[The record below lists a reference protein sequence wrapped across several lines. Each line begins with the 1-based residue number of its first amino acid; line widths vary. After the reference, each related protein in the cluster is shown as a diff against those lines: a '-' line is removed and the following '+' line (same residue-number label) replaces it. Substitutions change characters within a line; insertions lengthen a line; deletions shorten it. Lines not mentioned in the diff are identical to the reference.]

1 MNDSLANDQM
11 EETLQLFPAEN
22 YQTQTLSWEDFLA
35 QLLALLEEEQGFR
48 WRTPEA
54 LSLLRCLDLL
64 TNEQY
69 HTLSLRMS
77 KDFSITMEGEPL
89 ESSFPS
95 WMGWG
100 MTVNGSCLTAKT
112 SESRNIGKG
121 FSLSQILEENPDP
134 KYFLSESQV
143 ERMMKRTRK
152 NQEEGRG
159 FSPTFLQP

>member
-1 MNDSLANDQM
+1 MSETSGSDQTDG
-11 EETLQLFPAEN
+11 TLQLFPAEI
-22 YQTQTLSWEDFLA
+22 YQTQTLSWADFLV
-35 QLLALLEEEQGFR
+35 QLLALLENGQDFP
-48 WRTPEA
+48 WRTHEA

-64 TNEQY
+64 TNEEY
-69 HTLSLRMS
+69 LTFSLRMS
-77 KDFSITMEGEPL
+77 KDFSITMEGEPS
-89 ESSFPS
+89 ESSSPS
-95 WMGWG
+95 WMAWG
-100 MTVNGSCLTAKT
+100 MTASGNCLTAKT
-112 SESRNIGKG
+112 SESRNTERG